1 MIAHLRER
9 EKALEP
15 FSWTGRRA
23 EWIALACFHGG
34 VFTRAQWTSFLGCH
48 HEKVG
53 RAVRK
58 LVAQGVAVEEKPPGI
73 KGIGRI
79 CRIHGRRIYKALGLG
94 DHRRRRITSPA
105 VMMRRLL
112 GLDYVLEHPRL
123 PWLPTGADRVAAF
136 EALGIERGLLPQR
149 VYRGALGGLRRFF
162 PLGLPIALDAERAVF
177 VYAEPGHETATAL
190 RSWGAKHGDLWKAL
204 WDLGLRIEV
213 VAVARRWKEYGRT
226 SRVLDNWARYP
237 RPSEIDEETRR
248 ELARIEQA
256 ILGGD
261 VRFLDGYGGLQAA
274 MKRAIALEER
284 ARRRAGRGLT
294 ERVDTWMT
302 DRLAWARIWWE
313 ASCSGP
319 FRRCAAD
326 NGGRC
331 TFWRSGDAH

>member
-1 MIAHLRER
+1 METAKQRSDQSANGAVPGLAER
-9 EKALEP
+9 ARALEP
-15 FSWTGRRA
+15 LGWTRRRA
-23 EWIALACFHGG
+23 EWIARACAHGG

-73 KGIGRI
+73 NGIGRI
-79 CRIHGRRIYKALGLG
+79 CRIHGRRIYRALGLG

-123 PWLPTGADRVAAF
+123 PWLPSEADRVAAF
-136 EALGIERGLLPQR
+136 EALGIERELLPQR
-149 VYRGALGGLRRFF
+149 VHRGALGGLRRFF
-162 PLGLPIALDAERAVF
+162 PLGLPIALDADRAVF

-204 WDLGLRIEV
+204 WDLGVKIEV

-226 SRVLDNWARYP
+226 SRVLGSWARYP

-274 MKRAIALEER
+274 LKRSIALEKR

-302 DRLAWARIWWE
+302 DRLAGARIWWE
-313 ASCSGP
+313 A
-319 FRRCAAD
+319 
-326 NGGRC
+326 
-331 TFWRSGDAH
+331 

>member
-1 MIAHLRER
+1 MDTPTQRFDPAASGAVPGFAER
-9 EKALEP
+9 ASTLEP
-15 FSWTGRRA
+15 FGWKGRRA

-73 KGIGRI
+73 DGIGRI

-94 DHRRRRITSPA
+94 DHRRRRITSPT

-112 GLDYVLEHPRL
+112 GLDYVLENPRL
-123 PWLPTGADRVAAF
+123 PWLPTGANRVAAF

-204 WDLGLRIEV
+204 WDLGLKIEV

-237 RPSEIDEETRR
+237 RPSEIDEETRH

-274 MKRAIALEER
+274 LKRAVALEKR

-294 ERVDTWMT
+294 GRVDTWMT
-302 DRLAWARIWWE
+302 DRLAGARIWWE
-313 ASCSGP
+313 A
-319 FRRCAAD
+319 
-326 NGGRC
+326 
-331 TFWRSGDAH
+331 

>member
-1 MIAHLRER
+1 
-9 EKALEP
+9 
-15 FSWTGRRA
+15 
-23 EWIALACFHGG
+23 
-34 VFTRAQWTSFLGCH
+34 
-48 HEKVG
+48 
-53 RAVRK
+53 
-58 LVAQGVAVEEKPPGI
+58 
-73 KGIGRI
+73 
-79 CRIHGRRIYKALGLG
+79 
-94 DHRRRRITSPA
+94 
-105 VMMRRLL
+105 MRRLL
-112 GLDYVLEHPRL
+112 ALDYVLEHPRL
-123 PWLPTGADRVAAF
+123 PWLPTEADRVAAF

-204 WDLGLRIEV
+204 WDLGLKIEV

-261 VRFLDGYGGLQAA
+261 VRILDGYGGLQAA
-274 MKRAIALEER
+274 LKRAVALEKR

-294 ERVDTWMT
+294 ERVNTWMT
-302 DRLAWARIWWE
+302 DRLAGARIWWE
-313 ASCSGP
+313 A
-319 FRRCAAD
+319 
-326 NGGRC
+326 
-331 TFWRSGDAH
+331 

>member
-1 MIAHLRER
+1 METTKQRFDAAVAGAVLGLKER
-9 EKALEP
+9 ARALKP
-15 FSWTGRRA
+15 LGWTGRRA
-23 EWIALACFHGG
+23 EWIALACSHGG
-34 VFTRAQWTSFLGCH
+34 VFTRAQWTSFLGSH

-73 KGIGRI
+73 NGIGRI
-79 CRIHGRRIYKALGLG
+79 CRIHGRRIYKALGAG
-94 DHRRRRITSPA
+94 DHRRRRITSPE

-112 GLDYVLEHPRL
+112 ALDYVLEHPRL
-123 PWLPTGADRVAAF
+123 PWLPTETDRVAAF
-136 EALGIERGLLPQR
+136 EALGIERGILPQR

-204 WDLGLRIEV
+204 WDMGLKIEV
-213 VAVARRWKEYGRT
+213 VGVVRRWKEWGRT
-226 SRVLDNWARYP
+226 SRVLTNWSRYP
-237 RPSEIDEETRR
+237 RPSEIDEEIRR
-248 ELARIEQA
+248 DLARIEQA

-261 VRFLDGYGGLQAA
+261 VRTLDEYGGLQAA
-274 MKRAIALEER
+274 LKRSIALEKD

-302 DRLAWARIWWE
+302 DRLAWARFYWE
-313 ASCSGP
+313 
-319 FRRCAAD
+319 
-326 NGGRC
+326 
-331 TFWRSGDAH
+331 T

>member
-1 MIAHLRER
+1 MER
-9 EKALEP
+9 PKWQFNPAASGAVADLSERAKALEP
-15 FSWTGRRA
+15 LGWAGRRA

-79 CRIHGRRIYKALGLG
+79 CRSHGRAIYKALGTG
-94 DHRRRRITSPA
+94 DRRRRRITSGE
-105 VMMRRLL
+105 VLMRRLL
-112 GLDYVLEHPRL
+112 ALDYVLEHPGV
-123 PWLPTGADRVAAF
+123 PWLPTEAEKVAAF

-162 PLGLPIALDAERAVF
+162 PLRLPIALDTERAVF

-190 RSWGAKHGDLWKAL
+190 RSWGAAHGDLWKAL
-204 WDLGLRIEV
+204 WDLGHKIEV
-213 VAVARRWKEYGRT
+213 VAVARRWQEDHRAG
-226 SRVLDNWARYP
+226 RVLANWARYP

-248 ELARIEQA
+248 ELAQIEQA

-261 VRFLDGYGGLQAA
+261 VRVLDEYGGLQPALKHA
-274 MKRAIALEER
+274 VALEKR

-294 ERVDTWMT
+294 ERVATWRT
-302 DRLAWARIWWE
+302 VRLAGARFWWE
-313 ASCSGP
+313 A
-319 FRRCAAD
+319 
-326 NGGRC
+326 
-331 TFWRSGDAH
+331 